1 MFSKSMEIW
10 LLQKSLKIAEICIS
24 KKYSMQIVNF
34 VFRDSAS
41 SLVQLRQWII
51 DFFSCPAANYMD
63 NWKCTGILKGDGSP
77 LTGSSGQPTA
87 MSTVV
92 GSSVHASQNALNGMS
107 AGR

>member
-1 MFSKSMEIW
+1 
-10 LLQKSLKIAEICIS
+10 
-24 KKYSMQIVNF
+24 
-34 VFRDSAS
+34 
-41 SLVQLRQWII
+41 
-51 DFFSCPAANYMD
+51 MD

-87 MSTVV
+87 MSTIV

>member
-1 MFSKSMEIW
+1 MLFPNGLGVQELTGFE
-10 LLQKSLKIAEICIS
+10 LL
-24 KKYSMQIVNF
+24 VDH
-34 VFRDSAS
+34 VTS
-41 SLVQLRQWII
+41 ST
-51 DFFSCPAANYMD
+51 DFYHLCPSAANYMD

-87 MSTVV
+87 MSTTV

>member
-1 MFSKSMEIW
+1 MS
-10 LLQKSLKIAEICIS
+10 
-24 KKYSMQIVNF
+24 
-34 VFRDSAS
+34 
-41 SLVQLRQWII
+41 I
-51 DFFSCPAANYMD
+51 DFRNNSRECDRAEGRLQLLHSIVVFSCLSAANYMD

-87 MSTVV
+87 MSTIV